1 MSISDPRFAQSG
13 LIARVKALLLQP
25 TATWDVIDVEP
36 ATIGGLYRSY
46 VIPLTAIPAVCT
58 FIGLLAFGY
67 GGLAFSFRPS
77 PVWLAVQF
85 VVSYA
90 LSLAMVFVLALVIE
104 ALAPNFG
111 AVRDRTQAFKLAA
124 YAPTASWVAGV
135 FSLLPALGIIGLLGG
150 LYALYT
156 LYKGLPKLM
165 KAPQDKA
172 GPYFAV
178 VLVVAVVVTLVIGM
192 VTSAVMMAGMG
203 GPFGVGG
210 PFGARS
216 AVLGAAGGDRLSG
229 TVAVP
234 GAGSVDLAK
243 LQAAAER
250 AQLAAKQAQSGTAPA
265 AVDPAVL
272 KDLLPAAIGGLARGD
287 VSAESGG
294 AGGTQASS
302 AEATYT
308 QGDKNLHLEVTDL
321 GGAAAL
327 VGMAGAFNVNSS
339 KQTATGY
346 EKVGKVN
353 GQMTV
358 ENYDTASQH
367 GEFSVIV
374 GDRFSVKATGDKV
387 TMDELKA
394 AVGSVPAA
402 RLEGLGK

>member
-1 MSISDPRFAQSG
+1 MSISDPRIAHAG

-25 TATWDVIDVEP
+25 TATWDTIDGEA
-36 ATIGGLYRSY
+36 ATIGGLYRGY
-46 VIPLTAIPAVCT
+46 VIPLTAIPAACT
-58 FIGLLAFGY
+58 FIGLLVFGY

-77 PVWLAVQF
+77 PIWLGVQL
-85 VVSYA
+85 VVGYA

-111 AVRDRTQAFKLAA
+111 GIKDRTQAFKVAA

-178 VLVVAVVVTLVIGM
+178 VLVVAVVVYIVIGAI
-192 VTSAVMMAGMG
+192 TGAVMMAGMG
-203 GPFGVGG
+203 GPFG
-210 PFGARS
+210 PFGAGRS
-216 AVLGAAGGDRLSG
+216 ALGAASSDRLSG

-234 GAGSVDLAK
+234 GAGSIDLAK
-243 LQAAAER
+243 LQAASER
-250 AQLAAKQAQSGTAPA
+250 AQLAAKQAQSGTVPA
-265 AVDPAVL
+265 AVDPSVL
-272 KDLLPAAIGGLARGD
+272 KDLLPATVGGFARTD
-287 VSAESGG
+287 VSAASGG

-308 QGDKNLHLEVTDL
+308 QGDQNLHLEVTDL
-321 GGAAAL
+321 GNASAL
-327 VGMAGAFNVNSS
+327 VGMASAFNVNSS

-358 ENYDTASQH
+358 ENYDTASRH

-374 GDRFSVKATGDKV
+374 GERFSVKATGDKV
-387 TMDELKA
+387 TMDSLKA
-394 AVGSVPAA
+394 AVNAIPAS